1 MALAALRATREAEAR
16 SGWQRLPCIMGVP
29 LPGER
34 LGRQV
39 FDGTAEAAVFPG
51 DLPADPAA
59 IKSGTPP
66 GAVHFPRFRP
76 PRLKP
81 LDPSGE
87 MPALPH
93 IRLDRAMD
101 FLLGDWL
108 A

>member
-1 MALAALRATREAEAR
+1 
-16 SGWQRLPCIMGVP
+16 
-29 LPGER
+29 
-34 LGRQV
+34 
-39 FDGTAEAAVFPG
+39 
-51 DLPADPAA
+51 
-59 IKSGTPP
+59 
-66 GAVHFPRFRP
+66 VHFPRFRP

-81 LDPSGE
+81 LTPAGE